1 MWRFVLSLLFSCGL
15 TLFPCFPSL
24 APFLFSTPPPPPHSS
39 GNWLLNLV
47 TRQMSSGCRAWQRRS
62 GLSPRRGRQ
71 TAPSG
76 APYFYF
82 HFSTLIVLQFRGMCG
97 EAGGVERTSF
107 KTQHVG
113 TRQWWSG
120 PTSTDAAV
128 LLDCHL
134 QNSPNVCCPSAAAD
148 RVGTE
153 QEGTIAAHQ
162 IATSWNNAQGA
173 EGLSYRLIYSFS
185 HLLKHLLSICCG
197 LCIALDIREA
207 RVGKSQRQVFA
218 GFAFCFGRSVNRSYA
233 GCKHSAQYYVEI

>member
-15 TLFPCFPSL
+15 TLFPCFLSL
-24 APFLFSTPPPPPHSS
+24 APFLFSTPLPPPPHSS

-120 PTSTDAAV
+120 PTSTDAV
-128 LLDCHL
+128 VFSDCHL

-153 QEGTIAAHQ
+153 QEGTIAAPSDSNILEQ
-162 IATSWNNAQGA
+162 CPGCRGSKLQT
-173 EGLSYRLIYSFS
+173 
-185 HLLKHLLSICCG
+185 HLLILT
-197 LCIALDIREA
+197 
-207 RVGKSQRQVFA
+207 
-218 GFAFCFGRSVNRSYA
+218 
-233 GCKHSAQYYVEI
+233 SAQAST